1 MRTAGTV
8 NFCNVMGA
16 NGRSKGCGLVEFAT
30 PEEAQHAIQTLHDS
44 ELDGRKIF
52 CREDRE
58 NKPIGGGN
66 HTGPRK
72 RIHNPSNATRTRGPN
87 GESIAGRQ
95 VFVGNLPWT
104 ATSIDLVENF
114 GTCGTVVTAEVSQRS
129 DGRSAGFGTV
139 LFETEEAAA
148 NAISQFNHGE
158 FDGRPMV
165 VKLDAKVCA
174 LICPRVSALHPI
186 RRHV

>member
-1 MRTAGTV
+1 
-8 NFCNVMGA
+8 MGV

-30 PEEAQHAIQTLHDS
+30 PEEAQNAIQTLHDS

-58 NKPIGGGN
+58 TKPIGGGN

-72 RIHNPSNATRTRGPN
+72 RAQRKPSAPTRTRGPN
-87 GESIAGRQ
+87 GESILGRQ

-104 ATSIDLVENF
+104 ATSIDLIENF

-129 DGRSAGFGTV
+129 DGRSAGYGTV
-139 LFETEEAAA
+139 LFETKEAAA
-148 NAISQFNHGE
+148 HAISQFNQGE

-165 VKLDAKVCA
+165 VKLDAKVR
-174 LICPRVSALHPI
+174 LNVPRLRSITKVQLETD
-186 RRHV
+186 HVLRWTG